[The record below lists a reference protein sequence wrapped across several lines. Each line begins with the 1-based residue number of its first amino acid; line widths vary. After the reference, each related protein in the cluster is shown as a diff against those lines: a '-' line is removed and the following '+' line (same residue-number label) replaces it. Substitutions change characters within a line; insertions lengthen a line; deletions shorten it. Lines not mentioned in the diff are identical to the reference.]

1 MSSLN
6 KKQISLLTN
15 MTRKSPVIA
24 PWSNRDLVALSQLGF
39 VEETVGWAADGR
51 VSGSKVWT
59 ITDKGR
65 RFIDE
70 ERCAQ

>member
-1 MSSLN
+1 MTALT
-6 KKQISLLTN
+6 KKQITLLAN

-24 PWSNRDLVALSQLGF
+24 PWSNRDLVTLSQLGF
-39 VEETVGWAADGR
+39 VDETLGWAADGR

-70 ERCAQ
+70 ERAGQ